1 MEAQQSHLD
10 CLGLGVAA
18 SIKEDGEVSQMDELQ
33 ASLQACLLSA
43 LPRHACCNEDGT
55 RVMLYQ
61 LNASLLHTLFA
72 SLVTTMSCCTKLCK
86 MGLLIH
92 ACCSKHGSFSDRLFS
107 CY

>member
-1 MEAQQSHLD
+1 MRVACLLQDECGNRVEAQQSHLD

-18 SIKEDGEVSQMDELQ
+18 SIKEDGEASQMDELQ

-61 LNASLLHTLFA
+61 LNASLLTYIVH
-72 SLVTTMSCCTKLCK
+72 
-86 MGLLIH
+86 I
-92 ACCSKHGSFSDRLFS
+92 ACHYNVML
-107 CY
+107 